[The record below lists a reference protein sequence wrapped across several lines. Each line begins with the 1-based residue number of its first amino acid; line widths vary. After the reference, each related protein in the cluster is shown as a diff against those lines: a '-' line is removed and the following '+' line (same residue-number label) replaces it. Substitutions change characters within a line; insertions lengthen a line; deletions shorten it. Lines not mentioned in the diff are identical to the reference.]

1 MKKFNHIIARTPA
14 KSLVDGL
21 TSANLGKP
29 DYQTALDQ
37 HNNYIRALQLC
48 DVDITILPA
57 DERFPD
63 SVFVEDVALC
73 TSHCAII
80 TRPGAESRRAETE
93 IITATI
99 ARFYPHKV
107 EQITAP
113 GTVEAGDIM
122 MVKNHYYIG
131 LSARTNL
138 AGAKQMIAILEKYGL
153 SGSVVKLEKVLH
165 LKTGLAYLENNN
177 LLAAGEFITKPEF
190 QHLNIIEIPE
200 QESYAANCIWVN
212 DRVIMP
218 VGYPITKTKIVALGY
233 QVIEVDTS
241 EYRKIDGGVS
251 CMSLRF

>member
-14 KSLVDGL
+14 KSLINGL

-29 DYQTALDQ
+29 DYQKALDQ
-37 HNNYIRALQLC
+37 HNNYIRALQQC

-57 DERFPD
+57 SEEFPD

-73 TSHCAII
+73 TPHCAII
-80 TRPGAESRRAETE
+80 TRPGAETRRAETTL
-93 IITATI
+93 ITEAI
-99 ARFYPHKV
+99 NRFYPNKV
-107 EQITAP
+107 EYIQAP

-122 MVKNHYYIG
+122 MVDKHFYIG
-131 LSARTNL
+131 LSARTNQE
-138 AGAKQMIAILEKYGL
+138 GAKQMIAILEKYGL
-153 SGSVVKLEKVLH
+153 SGSVVTLEKVLH
-165 LKTGLAYLENNN
+165 LKTGLAYLEHNN

-200 QESYAANCIWVN
+200 EESYAANCIWVN
-212 DRVIMP
+212 ERVIIP
-218 VGYPITKTKIVALGY
+218 AGYPTTKAKIAALGY

>member
-1 MKKFNHIIARTPA
+1 MKKFNHIITRTPA
-14 KSLVDGL
+14 QSLVNGL

-29 DYQTALDQ
+29 DYQKALDQ
-37 HNNYIRALQLC
+37 HNNYIRALQQC

-63 SVFVEDVALC
+63 SVFVEDVVLC
-73 TSHCAII
+73 TPKCAII

-93 IITATI
+93 IITDTI
-99 ARFYPHKV
+99 ARFYPNKI
-107 EQITAP
+107 ETITAP

-122 MVKNHYYIG
+122 MVGNHYYIG
-131 LSARTNL
+131 LSARTNQ
-138 AGAKQMIAILEKYGL
+138 AGASQMITILEKYGL
-153 SGSVVKLEKVLH
+153 TGSVVTLEKVLH

-177 LLAAGEFITKPEF
+177 LLATGEFLIKPEF

-218 VGYPITKTKIVALGY
+218 SGYPITKAKIATLGY
-233 QVIEVDTS
+233 QVI
-241 EYRKIDGGVS
+241 
-251 CMSLRF
+251 

>member
-1 MKKFNHIIARTPA
+1 MKKFSHIIARTPA
-14 KSLVDGL
+14 KSLINGL

-29 DYQTALDQ
+29 DYQKALDQ
-37 HNNYIRALQLC
+37 HNNYIHALQQC

-57 DERFPD
+57 SEEFPD

-73 TSHCAII
+73 TPHCAII
-80 TRPGAESRRAETE
+80 TRPGAETRRAETTL
-93 IITATI
+93 ITEAI
-99 ARFYPHKV
+99 NRFYPNKV
-107 EQITAP
+107 EYLQAP

-122 MVKNHYYIG
+122 MVDKHFYIG
-131 LSARTNL
+131 LSARTNQE
-138 AGAKQMIAILEKYGL
+138 GAKQMIAILEKYGL
-153 SGSVVKLEKVLH
+153 SGSVVTLEKVLH
-165 LKTGLAYLENNN
+165 LKTGLAYLEHNN

-200 QESYAANCIWVN
+200 EESYAANCIWVN
-212 DRVIMP
+212 ERVIMP
-218 VGYPITKTKIVALGY
+218 AGYPITKAKIAALGY

>member
-1 MKKFNHIIARTPA
+1 MKKFSHIIARTPA
-14 KSLVDGL
+14 KSLIHGL

-29 DYQTALDQ
+29 DYQKALDQ
-37 HNNYIRALQLC
+37 HNNYIRALQQC
-48 DVDITILPA
+48 DVDITLLPA

-73 TSHCAII
+73 TPHCAII
-80 TRPGAESRRAETE
+80 TRPGAESRRNETE
-93 IITATI
+93 IIIDTI
-99 ARFYPHKV
+99 ERFYPNKV
-107 EQITAP
+107 EKITAP

-122 MVKNHYYIG
+122 MVEDHYYIG
-131 LSARTNL
+131 LSARTNQE
-138 AGAKQMIAILEKYGL
+138 GANQMIAILQKYGL
-153 SGSVVKLEKVLH
+153 TGSVVTLKKVLH

-200 QESYAANCIWVN
+200 HESYAANCIWVN

-218 VGYPITKTKIVALGY
+218 AGYPITKAKIEALGY
-233 QVIEVDTS
+233 KVIEVDTS
-241 EYRKIDGGVS
+241 EYRKVDGGVS

>member
-1 MKKFNHIIARTPA
+1 MKKFSHIIARTPA
-14 KSLVDGL
+14 KSLIHGL

-29 DYQTALDQ
+29 DYQKALDQ
-37 HNNYIRALQLC
+37 HNNYIRALQQC
-48 DVDITILPA
+48 DVDITLLPA

-73 TSHCAII
+73 TPHCAII
-80 TRPGAESRRAETE
+80 TRPGAESRRNETE
-93 IITATI
+93 IIIDTI
-99 ARFYPHKV
+99 ERFYPKKV
-107 EQITAP
+107 EKITAP

-122 MVKNHYYIG
+122 MVEDHYYIG
-131 LSARTNL
+131 LSARTNQE
-138 AGAKQMIAILEKYGL
+138 GANQMIAILQKYGL
-153 SGSVVKLEKVLH
+153 TGSVVTLEKVLH

-218 VGYPITKTKIVALGY
+218 AGYPITKAKIEALGY

-241 EYRKIDGGVS
+241 EYRKVDGGVS

>member
-1 MKKFNHIIARTPA
+1 MKKFSHIIARTPA
-14 KSLVDGL
+14 KSLIHGL

-29 DYQTALDQ
+29 DYQKALDQ
-37 HNNYIRALQLC
+37 HNNYIRALQQC
-48 DVDITILPA
+48 DVDITLLPA

-73 TSHCAII
+73 TPHCAII
-80 TRPGAESRRAETE
+80 TRPGAESRRNETE
-93 IITATI
+93 IIIDTI
-99 ARFYPHKV
+99 ERFYPNKV
-107 EQITAP
+107 EKITAP

-122 MVKNHYYIG
+122 MVEDHYYIG
-131 LSARTNL
+131 LSARTNQE
-138 AGAKQMIAILEKYGL
+138 GANQMIAILQKYGL
-153 SGSVVKLEKVLH
+153 TGSVVTLEKVLH

-218 VGYPITKTKIVALGY
+218 AGYPITKAKIEALGY
-233 QVIEVDTS
+233 QVIELDTS
-241 EYRKIDGGVS
+241 EYRKVDGGVS

>member
-14 KSLVDGL
+14 KSLINGL

-29 DYQTALDQ
+29 DYQKALDQ
-37 HNNYIRALQLC
+37 HNYYIRALQQC
-48 DVDITILPA
+48 DVDITILPP

-63 SVFVEDVALC
+63 SVFVEDAVLC
-73 TSHCAII
+73 TPYCAII

-93 IITATI
+93 IISDTI
-99 ARFYPHKV
+99 ERFYPNKV
-107 EQITAP
+107 ERITAP

-122 MVKNHYYIG
+122 MVENHYYIG
-131 LSARTNL
+131 LSARTNQ
-138 AGAKQMIAILEKYGL
+138 AGANQMIAILEKYGL
-153 SGSVVKLEKVLH
+153 TGSVVKLEKVLH

-190 QHLNIIEIPE
+190 QCFNIIEIPE

-212 DRVIMP
+212 GHVIMP
-218 VGYPITKTKIVALGY
+218 MGYPTTKAKIEKLGY

-241 EYRKIDGGVS
+241 EYQKIDGGVS

>member
-1 MKKFNHIIARTPA
+1 MKKFSHIIARTPA
-14 KSLVDGL
+14 KSLIHGL

-29 DYQTALDQ
+29 DYQKALDQ
-37 HNNYIRALQLC
+37 HNNYIRALQQC
-48 DVDITILPA
+48 DVDITLLPA

-73 TSHCAII
+73 TPHCAII
-80 TRPGAESRRAETE
+80 TRPGAESRRNETE
-93 IITATI
+93 IIIDTI
-99 ARFYPHKV
+99 ERFYPNKV
-107 EQITAP
+107 EKITAP

-122 MVKNHYYIG
+122 MVEDHYYIG
-131 LSARTNL
+131 LSARTNQE
-138 AGAKQMIAILEKYGL
+138 GANQMIAILQKYGL
-153 SGSVVKLEKVLH
+153 TGSVVTLEKVLH

-177 LLAAGEFITKPEF
+177 LLAAGEFITKAEF

-218 VGYPITKTKIVALGY
+218 AGYPITKAKIEALGY

-241 EYRKIDGGVS
+241 EYRKVDGGVS

>member
-1 MKKFNHIIARTPA
+1 MKKFSHIIARTPA
-14 KSLVDGL
+14 KSLIHGL

-29 DYQTALDQ
+29 DYQKALDQ
-37 HNNYIRALQLC
+37 HNNYIRALQQC
-48 DVDITILPA
+48 DVDITLLPA

-73 TSHCAII
+73 TPHCAII
-80 TRPGAESRRAETE
+80 TRPGAESRRNETE
-93 IITATI
+93 IIINTI
-99 ARFYPHKV
+99 ERFYPNKV
-107 EQITAP
+107 EKITAP

-122 MVKNHYYIG
+122 MVEDHYYIG
-131 LSARTNL
+131 LSARTNQE
-138 AGAKQMIAILEKYGL
+138 GANQMIAILQKYGL
-153 SGSVVKLEKVLH
+153 TGSVVTLEKVLH

-218 VGYPITKTKIVALGY
+218 AGYPITKAKIEALGY

-241 EYRKIDGGVS
+241 EYRKVDGGVS

>member
-14 KSLVDGL
+14 KSLIDGL

-29 DYQTALDQ
+29 DYQKALDQ
-37 HNNYIRALQLC
+37 HNNYIRALQQC

-63 SVFVEDVALC
+63 SVFVEDPVLC
-73 TSHCAII
+73 TPHCAII
-80 TRPGAESRRAETE
+80 TRPGAESRRGETE
-93 IITATI
+93 IISETI
-99 ARFYPHKV
+99 ERFYPNKV
-107 EQITAP
+107 ERITAP

-122 MVKNHYYIG
+122 MVGNHYYIG
-131 LSARTNL
+131 LSARTNQS
-138 AGAKQMIAILEKYGL
+138 GADQMIAILEKYGL
-153 SGSVVKLEKVLH
+153 SGSEVTLEKVLH
-165 LKTGLAYLENNN
+165 LKTGLAYLEHDN

-200 QESYAANCIWVN
+200 HESYAANCIWVN
-212 DRVIMP
+212 ERVIMP
-218 VGYPITKTKIVALGY
+218 AGYPITKAKIEALGY
-233 QVIEVDTS
+233 RVIEVDTS

>member
-1 MKKFNHIIARTPA
+1 MKKFSHIIARTPA
-14 KSLVDGL
+14 KSLIHGL

-29 DYQTALDQ
+29 DYQKALDQ
-37 HNNYIRALQLC
+37 HNNYIRALQQC
-48 DVDITILPA
+48 DVDITLLPA

-73 TSHCAII
+73 TPHCAII
-80 TRPGAESRRAETE
+80 TRPGAESRRNETE
-93 IITATI
+93 IIIDTI
-99 ARFYPHKV
+99 ERFYPNKV
-107 EQITAP
+107 EKITAP

-122 MVKNHYYIG
+122 MVEDHYYIG
-131 LSARTNL
+131 LSARTNQE
-138 AGAKQMIAILEKYGL
+138 GANQMIAILQKYGL
-153 SGSVVKLEKVLH
+153 TGSVVTLEKVLH

-177 LLAAGEFITKPEF
+177 LLAAGEFIAKPEF

-218 VGYPITKTKIVALGY
+218 AGYPITKAKIEALGY

-241 EYRKIDGGVS
+241 EYRKVDGGVS

>member
-14 KSLVDGL
+14 KSLINGL

-29 DYQTALDQ
+29 DYQKALDQ
-37 HNNYIRALQLC
+37 HNYYIRALQQC
-48 DVDITILPA
+48 DVDITILPP

-63 SVFVEDVALC
+63 SVFVEDTVLC
-73 TSHCAII
+73 TPHCAII
-80 TRPGAESRRAETE
+80 TRPGAESRREETE
-93 IITATI
+93 IIADTI
-99 ARFYPHKV
+99 ERFYPNKV
-107 EQITAP
+107 ERITVP

-122 MVKNHYYIG
+122 MVENHYYIG
-131 LSARTNL
+131 LSARTNQ
-138 AGAKQMIAILEKYGL
+138 AGANQMIAILEKYGL
-153 SGSVVKLEKVLH
+153 TGSVVKLEKVLH

-190 QHLNIIEIPE
+190 QCFNIIEIPE

-212 DRVIMP
+212 GHVIMP
-218 VGYPITKTKIVALGY
+218 MGYPTTKAKIEKLGY

-241 EYRKIDGGVS
+241 EYQKIDGGVS

>member
-1 MKKFNHIIARTPA
+1 MKKFSHIIARTPA
-14 KSLVDGL
+14 KSLIHGL

-29 DYQTALDQ
+29 DYQKALNQ
-37 HNNYIRALQLC
+37 HNNYIRALQQC
-48 DVDITILPA
+48 DVDITLLPA

-73 TSHCAII
+73 TPHCAII
-80 TRPGAESRRAETE
+80 TRPGAESRRNETE
-93 IITATI
+93 IIIDTI
-99 ARFYPHKV
+99 ERFYPNKV
-107 EQITAP
+107 EKITAP

-122 MVKNHYYIG
+122 MVEDHYYIG
-131 LSARTNL
+131 ISARTNQE
-138 AGAKQMIAILEKYGL
+138 GANQMIAILQKYGL
-153 SGSVVKLEKVLH
+153 TGSVVTLEKVLH

-218 VGYPITKTKIVALGY
+218 AGYPITKAKIEALGY

-241 EYRKIDGGVS
+241 EYRKVDGGVS

>member
-1 MKKFNHIIARTPA
+1 MTRFNHIIVRTPA

-29 DYQTALDQ
+29 DYKKALEQ
-37 HNNYIRALQLC
+37 HNEYIRALQQC
-48 DVDITILPA
+48 DVDITILSP
-57 DERFPD
+57 DEHFPD
-63 SVFVEDVALC
+63 SVFVEDTVLC
-73 TSHCAII
+73 TPHCAII
-80 TRPGAESRRAETE
+80 TRPGAKSRRDETL
-93 IITATI
+93 IIEDTI
-99 ARFYPHKV
+99 KRFYPNKV
-107 EQITAP
+107 EKIMDP

-122 MVKNHYYIG
+122 MVNDHYFIG
-131 LSARTNL
+131 LSARTNQQ
-138 AGAKQMIAILEKYGL
+138 GAEQMIAILNKYGL
-153 SGSVVKLEKVLH
+153 TGSIVTLEKVLH

-218 VGYPITKTKIVALGY
+218 AGYPITKAKIAALGY

>member
-1 MKKFNHIIARTPA
+1 MKKFSHIIARTPA
-14 KSLVDGL
+14 KSLIHGL

-29 DYQTALDQ
+29 DYQKALDQ
-37 HNNYIRALQLC
+37 HNNYIRALQQC
-48 DVDITILPA
+48 DVDITLLPA

-73 TSHCAII
+73 TPHCAII
-80 TRPGAESRRAETE
+80 TRPGAESRRNETE
-93 IITATI
+93 IIIDTI
-99 ARFYPHKV
+99 ERFYPNKV
-107 EQITAP
+107 EKITAP

-122 MVKNHYYIG
+122 MVEDHYYIG
-131 LSARTNL
+131 ISARTNQE
-138 AGAKQMIAILEKYGL
+138 GANQMIAILQKYGL
-153 SGSVVKLEKVLH
+153 TGSVVTLEKVLH

-218 VGYPITKTKIVALGY
+218 AGYPITKAKIEALGY

-241 EYRKIDGGVS
+241 EYRKVDGGVS

>member
-1 MKKFNHIIARTPA
+1 MTKFNHIITRTPA
-14 KSLVDGL
+14 KSLINGL

-29 DYQTALDQ
+29 DYQKALDQ
-37 HNNYIRALQLC
+37 HNNYIRALQKC

-57 DERFPD
+57 DENFPD
-63 SVFVEDVALC
+63 SVFVEDPVLC
-73 TSHCAII
+73 TPHCAII
-80 TRPGAESRRAETE
+80 TRPGAESRRGETQ
-93 IITATI
+93 IIEETI
-99 ARFYPHKV
+99 KRFYRDKV
-107 EQITAP
+107 QKITAP

-122 MVKNHYYIG
+122 MVDNHYYIG
-131 LSARTNL
+131 LSARTNQQ
-138 AGAKQMIAILEKYGL
+138 GAEQIIAILNQYGMT
-153 SGSVVKLEKVLH
+153 GSIVTLEKVLH

-200 QESYAANCIWVN
+200 YESYAANCIWVN
-212 DRVIMP
+212 GKVIMP
-218 VGYPITKTKIVALGY
+218 AGYPITQAKIAALGY

>member
-1 MKKFNHIIARTPA
+1 MKKFNHIITRTPA
-14 KSLVDGL
+14 QSLVNGL

-29 DYQTALDQ
+29 DYQKALDQ
-37 HNNYIRALQLC
+37 HNNYIRALQQC

-63 SVFVEDVALC
+63 SVFVEDVVLC
-73 TSHCAII
+73 TPKCAII

-93 IITATI
+93 IITDTI
-99 ARFYPHKV
+99 ARFYPNKI
-107 EQITAP
+107 ETITAP

-122 MVKNHYYIG
+122 MVGNHYYIG
-131 LSARTNL
+131 LSARTNQ
-138 AGAKQMIAILEKYGL
+138 AGASQMITILEKYGL
-153 SGSVVKLEKVLH
+153 TGSVVTLEKVLH

-177 LLAAGEFITKPEF
+177 LLATGEFLIKPEF

-218 VGYPITKTKIVALGY
+218 SGYPITKAKIATLGY

>member
-1 MKKFNHIIARTPA
+1 MKKFSHIIARTPA
-14 KSLVDGL
+14 KSLIHGL

-29 DYQTALDQ
+29 DYQKALDQ
-37 HNNYIRALQLC
+37 HNNYIRALQQC
-48 DVDITILPA
+48 DVDITLLPA

-73 TSHCAII
+73 TPHCAII
-80 TRPGAESRRAETE
+80 TRPGAESRRNETE
-93 IITATI
+93 IIIDTI
-99 ARFYPHKV
+99 ERFYPNKV
-107 EQITAP
+107 EKITAP

-122 MVKNHYYIG
+122 MVEDHYYIG
-131 LSARTNL
+131 VSARTNQE
-138 AGAKQMIAILEKYGL
+138 GANQMIAILQKYGL
-153 SGSVVKLEKVLH
+153 TGSVVTLEKVLH

-218 VGYPITKTKIVALGY
+218 AGYPITKAKIEALGY

-241 EYRKIDGGVS
+241 EYRKVDGGVS

>member
-1 MKKFNHIIARTPA
+1 MKKFSHIIARMPA
-14 KSLVDGL
+14 KSLIHGL

-29 DYQTALDQ
+29 DYQKALDQ
-37 HNNYIRALQLC
+37 YNNYIRALQQC
-48 DVDITILPA
+48 DVDITLLPA

-73 TSHCAII
+73 TPHCAII
-80 TRPGAESRRAETE
+80 TRPGAESRRNETE
-93 IITATI
+93 IIIDTI
-99 ARFYPHKV
+99 ERFYPNKV
-107 EQITAP
+107 EKITAP

-122 MVKNHYYIG
+122 MVEDHYYIG
-131 LSARTNL
+131 LSARTNQE
-138 AGAKQMIAILEKYGL
+138 GANQMIAILQKYGL
-153 SGSVVKLEKVLH
+153 TGSVVTLEKVLH

-190 QHLNIIEIPE
+190 QHLNIIAIPE

-218 VGYPITKTKIVALGY
+218 AGYPITKAKIEALGY

-241 EYRKIDGGVS
+241 EYRKVDGGVS